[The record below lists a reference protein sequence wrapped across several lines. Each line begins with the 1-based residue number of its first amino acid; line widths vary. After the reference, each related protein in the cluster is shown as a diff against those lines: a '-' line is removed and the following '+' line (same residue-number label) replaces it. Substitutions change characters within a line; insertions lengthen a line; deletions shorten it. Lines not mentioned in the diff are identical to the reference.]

1 MPFSSKTP
9 DSPQP
14 ASTTKVANDY
24 GIARGITYPAR
35 LANPAISFHPAGKP
49 DRRHRVQGT
58 RRRLLRVFIIEIP
71 DHGEL

>member
-9 DSPQP
+9 DSPQT
-14 ASTTKVANDY
+14 AGTTRVPKDY
-24 GIARGITYPAR
+24 GIARGITHPAR

-58 RRRLLRVFIIEIP
+58 RRRLLQVFIIEIP
-71 DHGEL
+71 DLREL